1 MLFNNM
7 FHTNYNFEYFE
18 CILNLI
24 ELLLI
29 NFLNYQYYVIGNIV
43 TDKPCW
49 KGVSIK
55 YVCRY
60 EKNGAWISRRKGLN
74 VPYEVK

>member
-24 ELLLI
+24 KLLLI
-29 NFLNYQYYVIGNIV
+29 NFLNYHYYVIGNIV

-60 EKNGAWISRRKGLN
+60 EKNGA
-74 VPYEVK
+74 

>member
-24 ELLLI
+24 KLLLI

-43 TDKPCW
+43 TEKPCW

-55 YVCRY
+55 YIMTSFAQ
-60 EKNGAWISRRKGLN
+60 EKNSHQGC
-74 VPYEVK
+74 VK